1 MKKIIQGVFLCATV
15 SLFGQNQ
22 GDIAFIG
29 FNADGDKDFAI
40 VTLAE
45 LPANTIIYF
54 TDAEPNSD
62 GTGLDSTSEGV
73 LDWNVGA
80 SVVDAGTVVVF
91 TDIEALLTASVGTIV
106 DSSDDLG
113 FNISASGDNIFAT
126 LGNPATGNVTKWL
139 AGIENRNTGQ
149 GTNFAITGLNTTS
162 TYVVIGDTA
171 SKDGGKYTGVRTANT
186 VAGYRTLIVNEIN
199 WTTSTGEGET
209 ILPFDTTDFEFLTL
223 SNRENSSIEGLF
235 LSVRN
240 QSIVTNKGKVLTVH
254 NVMGQQIQNQYL
266 SRGLYIVLVKYEN
279 KTAYVKIAI

>member
-91 TDIEALLTASVGTIV
+91 TDIEASLTASVGTIV

-162 TYVVIGDTA
+162 TYVVIGDSA

-186 VAGYRTLIVNEIN
+186 VAGYRTLIANEIN

>member
-91 TDIEALLTASVGTIV
+91 TDIEASLTASVGTIV

-186 VAGYRTLIVNEIN
+186 VAGYRTLIANEIN